1 MSHIVTVKTQ
11 IHDPATVALACRRLG
26 LPAPQQGTVEL
37 FSGKATG
44 LIVRLPQWEYPV
56 VIDTLTGSVRYD
68 NFEGAWGDQT
78 HLDRFLQMYAVEKAK
93 LEANKKGYGV
103 SEQALQDGSIK
114 LTIME
119 VA

>member
-1 MSHIVTVKTQ
+1 MSHIVTIKTQ
-11 IHDPATVALACRRLG
+11 LHDPAAVALACRRLG

-68 NFEGAWGDQT
+68 NFEGAWGEQQ
-78 HLDRFLQMYAVEKAK
+78 HLDRFMQAYTVERAK
-93 LEANKKGYGV
+93 LEARRKGYGV
-103 SEQALQDGSIK
+103 CEQAFQDGSIK
-114 LTIME
+114 VTIME
-119 VA
+119 GV